1 MNTVIIIGGGFAG
14 LAAAAR
20 LGKSNRDLEVTLID
34 KQKEF
39 NFLPMLPDIIGRGI
53 EPRFV
58 TNRIEDLSKAFG
70 FNFINQEVVRVDLEK
85 KEVYTNVQ
93 TLNYDYLIIACGSET
108 NFYGNE
114 NIRKYAYKLDNA
126 RDAELILR
134 ALENNKLDSYIIAGG
149 GYTGIEIATNL
160 RAYFE
165 KRAKDKRIII
175 VERAPT
181 ILGPLPQWLKD
192 YVLANLKELNIELY
206 LNTVIEKIEGGRIL
220 LSSQNAFEKP
230 MLIWAAGV
238 KIPDFTQSLRLE
250 KTNQGRLKVDQ
261 FLKLRN
267 NCFIIGDAAN
277 FIYAEKPLRMA
288 VQFAIFQGRLA
299 ARNIINSIEGVPL
312 KEYEPLDLGYI
323 IPMANNKSC
332 GRVFGLDLKGR
343 LPTIFHFLMCIYRSY
358 GLRNRWGIIKDLI
371 KGGA

>member
-1 MNTVIIIGGGFAG
+1 MNKVIIIGGGFAG

-20 LGKSNRDLEVTLID
+20 LGKSNLDLEVILID

-39 NFLPMLPDIIGRGI
+39 NFLPMLPDIIGRAI
-53 EPRFV
+53 MPRFV

-85 KEVYTNVQ
+85 KEVSTNLQ
-93 TLNYDYLIIACGSET
+93 ILNYDYLIIACGSQT

-114 NIRKYAYKLDNA
+114 NIKKYAYKLDNA
-126 RDAELILR
+126 QDAELILR
-134 ALENNKLDSYIIAGG
+134 ALENNKLDSYIVAGG

-160 RAYFE
+160 RVYFE

-181 ILGPLPQWLKD
+181 ILGPLPEWLKD

-230 MLIWAAGV
+230 L
-238 KIPDFTQSLRLE
+238 
-250 KTNQGRLKVDQ
+250 
-261 FLKLRN
+261 
-267 NCFIIGDAAN
+267 
-277 FIYAEKPLRMA
+277 
-288 VQFAIFQGRLA
+288 
-299 ARNIINSIEGVPL
+299 
-312 KEYEPLDLGYI
+312 
-323 IPMANNKSC
+323 
-332 GRVFGLDLKGR
+332 
-343 LPTIFHFLMCIYRSY
+343 
-358 GLRNRWGIIKDLI
+358 
-371 KGGA
+371 